1 MSQENADSDT
11 ILEAAMQRANVAP
24 PAALRDCAEWLDLAQ
39 PAGGPGDISA
49 AAHRLADWHVEAAA
63 RLSMAELIETLGD
76 APRDP
81 DLAHALNEGV
91 PAELIEEGLRHPAGF
106 AGLAGRLR
114 AKAGRAAGRVCHIG
128 EAGWLEDART
138 DSETLLSLGGQLLVS
153 PGDLPP
159 AGTMTSIL
167 DVAGFV
173 GPDGLEGERLAGVAG
188 ALRQRL
194 GGDGLVLVAG
204 LAGAVLALGEDI
216 STDKGC
222 ALAEAILALIAS
234 ETRGGAFRKAQADR
248 LALAPRR
255 ASPRKGPGLAILP
268 LAQQAAFISPASDG
282 LSPPGAL
289 VEDGPEGTV
298 PARVLRLALGRRDP
312 DALAALEARISA
324 GEALDEAGEIS
335 RERLRARGFTLE
347 AIARVQRALGEG
359 LPLNA
364 AFSRWVLGDEIISGD
379 LRLAPE
385 GFDSD
390 GHGLLSAIG
399 FSRRDIETAERT
411 VEGWAERSARQ
422 ALQEAGLNPA
432 PSTGD
437 RLALGERLAPY
448 LSVAPITRLAPAEGL
463 ANAAEAQAAGIGLL
477 ISPGSRAEPAR
488 IHERMSRIHALAEE
502 ILEQEAAMSAA
513 PATPTAAAGR
523 AEAPQPGPAG
533 ETRRTRLPDRRKG
546 YIQKSTVGGH
556 KVYLH
561 TGEFDDGSLG
571 EIFIDMHKEG
581 AAFRSLM
588 NNFAISV
595 SLGLQYGVPLDEY
608 VDAFVYTRF
617 EPAGEVTGNDRIG
630 RATSILDYIFRELA
644 VSYLGREDLAELGD
658 ATHDGLGRGLG
669 DAIEKAGTNNFTEE
683 AAQLISRGFS
693 RGQLPDNIV
702 ILDKR
707 RPTPDETADED
718 ASTPG
723 EAIAQAL
730 DDGMP
735 DYLGEP
741 CGECGSF
748 TLHASGEDGS
758 LACDTCGA
766 RQTAN

>member
-1 MSQENADSDT
+1 VCCDWRSAGAT
-11 ILEAAMQRANVAP
+11 RTHL
-24 PAALRDCAEWLDLAQ
+24 Q
-39 PAGGPGDISA
+39 PWK
-49 AAHRLADWHVEAAA
+49 REF
-63 RLSMAELIETLGD
+63 R
-76 APRDP
+76 
-81 DLAHALNEGV
+81 
-91 PAELIEEGLRHPAGF
+91 
-106 AGLAGRLR
+106 R
-114 AKAGRAAGRVCHIG
+114 AKRWTRPERFQRTACARAGSRSRSG
-128 EAGWLEDART
+128 E
-138 DSETLLSLGGQLLVS
+138 
-153 PGDLPP
+153 
-159 AGTMTSIL
+159 
-167 DVAGFV
+167 
-173 GPDGLEGERLAGVAG
+173 
-188 ALRQRL
+188 
-194 GGDGLVLVAG
+194 
-204 LAGAVLALGEDI
+204 I
-216 STDKGC
+216 STD
-222 ALAEAILALIAS
+222 
-234 ETRGGAFRKAQADR
+234 
-248 LALAPRR
+248 
-255 ASPRKGPGLAILP
+255 
-268 LAQQAAFISPASDG
+268 
-282 LSPPGAL
+282 
-289 VEDGPEGTV
+289 
-298 PARVLRLALGRRDP
+298 
-312 DALAALEARISA
+312 
-324 GEALDEAGEIS
+324 
-335 RERLRARGFTLE
+335 RLRARGFTLE
-347 AIARVQRALGEG
+347 AIARIQRALGEG

-379 LRLAPE
+379 LRLPPE

-390 GHGLLSAIG
+390 GHALLSAIG
-399 FSRRDIETAERT
+399 FSRRDIETAERA
-411 VEGWAERSARQ
+411 VEGWAERRARQ
-422 ALQEAGLNPA
+422 ALQEAGINAA

-437 RLALGERLAPY
+437 MLGLAERLAPY
-448 LSVAPITRLAPAEGL
+448 LSLAPIARLAPPEAL
-463 ANAAEAQAAGIGLL
+463 ANAAAAQAAGIGLL

-488 IHERMSRIHALAEE
+488 IHARMSRIHALAEE
-502 ILEQEAAMSAA
+502 IRDEAAEIPAA
-513 PATPTAAAGR
+513 PAA

-669 DAIEKAGTNNFTEE
+669 DAIEKAGANNFTEE

-707 RPTPDETADED
+707 RPSPDENADED

-735 DYLGEP
+735 D
-741 CGECGSF
+741 
-748 TLHASGEDGS
+748 
-758 LACDTCGA
+758 
-766 RQTAN
+766 